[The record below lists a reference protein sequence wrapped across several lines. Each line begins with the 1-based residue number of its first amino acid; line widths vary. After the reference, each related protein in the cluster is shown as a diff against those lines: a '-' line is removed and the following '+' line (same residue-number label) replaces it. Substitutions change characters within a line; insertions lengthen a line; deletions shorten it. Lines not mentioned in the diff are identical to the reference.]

1 MKCKQSLNQSM
12 AYSLRLIRK
21 AELDVAAALEWYF
34 AIDKKLALD
43 FLEELNAGLKLLQ
56 TYPVAFPTVH
66 LDLRIFVLK
75 RFPYKVV
82 YLVNI
87 DDTEIVIQSVTHDK
101 RNPARWQDV
110 TK

>member
-1 MKCKQSLNQSM
+1 M
-12 AYSLRLIRK
+12 
-21 AELDVAAALEWYF
+21 DVAAAIEWYS
-34 AIDKKLALD
+34 AIDRKLALD
-43 FLEELNAGLKLLQ
+43 FLDELDAGLRLLQ
-56 TYPVAFPTVH
+56 TYPMAFPIVH

-75 RFPYKVV
+75 RFLFKVV

-110 TK
+110 AK